1 MSARGES
8 KSPLACLG
16 EPKLYT
22 DDIETLRV
30 ASPHPSAAA
39 KERGQHQAMAETA
52 LAPLD
57 RCDPRHRR
65 ELDAILALRAEDL
78 PLVEGK
84 VPATQAH
91 LRALT
96 YNFDG
101 LGAHFR
107 GRAAQVSADLPLW
120 YVRFGRDR
128 RPRRR
133 HVSPDVL
140 VALDVEPRHD
150 LEKQVVWEVGK
161 APDFVLEALSPSTW
175 RRDLTAKKRIY
186 ELIGVREYFVFDA
199 TGGRP
204 PPLRGFALSGGA
216 YRPMR
221 EERLAN
227 GATGLAS
234 RVLGLCAYC
243 RPRAPDTP
251 GEAESLE
258 FRWFDPATGKD
269 IPTREELEERVAE
282 EAAGRRAEAAARRA
296 AEKRILELEAL
307 LADRAR

>member
-1 MSARGES
+1 
-8 KSPLACLG
+8 
-16 EPKLYT
+16 
-22 DDIETLRV
+22 
-30 ASPHPSAAA
+30 
-39 KERGQHQAMAETA
+39 MAETA
-52 LAPLD
+52 LAQLD

-91 LRALT
+91 VRALT

-101 LGAHFR
+101 LGTHFE
-107 GRAAQVSADLPLW
+107 GRPVQVSTDLPLW

-140 VALDVEPRHD
+140 VALDVEPRD
-150 LEKQVVWEVGK
+150 LDKFVVWEVGK

-216 YRPMR
+216 YRPIR
-221 EERLAN
+221 EERLPN
-227 GATGLAS
+227 GATGLVS
-234 RVLGLCAYC
+234 RVLDLCAYC
-243 RPRAPDTP
+243 RPRALRSP
-251 GEAESLE
+251 GEADSLE
-258 FRWFDPATGKD
+258 FRWFDPKAGRDLSTHA
-269 IPTREELEERVAE
+269 ELERQVTK
-282 EAAGRRAEAAARRA
+282 EAAGRRRAEATAQRAEATARRAEATARRAEATARRAEAAARQEKATARA

-307 LADRAR
+307 LAERLR

>member
-1 MSARGES
+1 
-8 KSPLACLG
+8 
-16 EPKLYT
+16 
-22 DDIETLRV
+22 
-30 ASPHPSAAA
+30 
-39 KERGQHQAMAETA
+39 MAETA
-52 LAPLD
+52 LSPLD

-150 LEKQVVWEVGK
+150 LEKLVVWEVGK

-216 YRPMR
+216 YRPIR
-221 EERLAN
+221 EERLPN
-227 GATGLAS
+227 GATGLVS
-234 RVLGLCAYC
+234 RVLDLCAYC
-243 RPRAPDTP
+243 RPRALRSP
-251 GEAESLE
+251 GEADSLE
-258 FRWFDPATGKD
+258 FRWFDPKAGRDLSTHA
-269 IPTREELEERVAE
+269 ELERQVTK
-282 EAAGRRAEAAARRA
+282 EAAGRRRAEATARA

-307 LADRAR
+307 LAERLR

>member
-1 MSARGES
+1 
-8 KSPLACLG
+8 
-16 EPKLYT
+16 
-22 DDIETLRV
+22 
-30 ASPHPSAAA
+30 
-39 KERGQHQAMAETA
+39 MAETA

-65 ELDAILALRAEDL
+65 ELEAILALRAEDL

-101 LGAHFR
+101 LGTHFE
-107 GRAAQVSADLPLW
+107 GRPVQVSADLPLW

-140 VALDVEPRHD
+140 VALDVEPRD
-150 LEKQVVWEVGK
+150 LDKFVVWEVGK
-161 APDFVLEALSPSTW
+161 APDFVLEVLSPSTW

-216 YRPMR
+216 YRPIR
-221 EERLAN
+221 EERLPN
-227 GATGLAS
+227 GATGLVS
-234 RVLGLCAYC
+234 RVLGLCAHC
-243 RPRAPDTP
+243 RPRAPRSP
-251 GEAESLE
+251 GEVESLE
-258 FRWFDPATGKD
+258 FRWFNPDTGRD
-269 IPTREELEERVAE
+269 ILTHAEEAAGRRQ

-307 LADRAR
+307 LADRSL

>member
-1 MSARGES
+1 
-8 KSPLACLG
+8 
-16 EPKLYT
+16 
-22 DDIETLRV
+22 
-30 ASPHPSAAA
+30 
-39 KERGQHQAMAETA
+39 MAETA

-65 ELDAILALRAEDL
+65 ALEAILALRAEDL
-78 PLVEGK
+78 PFVEGK

-91 LRALT
+91 LRVLT

-101 LGAHFR
+101 LGTHFR
-107 GRAAQVSADLPLW
+107 GRPVQVSADLPLW

-140 VALDVEPRHD
+140 VTLDVEPRHD
-150 LEKQVVWEVGK
+150 LDKQVVWEVGK

-175 RRDLTAKKRIY
+175 RRDVTAKKRIY

-216 YRPMR
+216 YQPMR
-221 EERLAN
+221 EARMPN
-227 GATGLAS
+227 GGTGLAS
-234 RVLGLCAYC
+234 RVLGLWAHC
-243 RPRAPDTP
+243 RPRAPDSP
-251 GEAESLE
+251 GGAESLE
-258 FRWFDPATGKD
+258 FRWFDPGTGRD
-269 IPTREELEERVAE
+269 IPTREEFEERVAEFEERVAE
-282 EAAGRRAEAAARRA
+282 EAAARQAEAAGRRRAEAAARRAEATARRAEAVARRAEAAARQEEAAARA

-307 LADRAR
+307 LASRPR